1 MIATGSTNT
10 PLDSEEWPRI
20 QAIKLKDDS
29 ELVMREGSLVA
40 LVGPNNAGKSHFLA
54 QLRAV
59 LYGGPTAD
67 ANPSTGL
74 IDSVRLSWPDRDLRK
89 FLEMVAN
96 RMFSKRG
103 EVWETNLSYDIYEA
117 SGVIAVPDIKEL
129 ADDGNVFGQFIE
141 AFVRYDEPLSRIKE
155 SEKQPLN
162 NLSAALVRLQRQKA
176 AYQAVQKDFEY
187 IFDEQVSFWP
197 YGGNLS
203 FFLGKP
209 DVEIPK
215 MNDALGSQA
224 IQFFES
230 APTIDRQGLGM
241 RNVVG
246 LLLRL
251 YTDSRGIVLIDE
263 PEAFLHPPQADR
275 LGQIIG
281 RVCKQERKQVIC
293 ATHDRSL
300 ISGLSKGAN
309 EEIAIRRL
317 GIERGVE
324 QPYFSKAIGVE
335 VLKDVRN
342 KSRIRFTPV
351 LESIFSSATVLVEN
365 EKDALF
371 FEEALSQFN
380 SHSSSGIPKNLRD
393 SILFIPTNG
402 NSNFASTRDLL
413 RGLHSP
419 TVVVGDLD
427 LISDP
432 ERLRTTVASTG
443 RGDAEEAGQ
452 LADKIVS
459 RFSELHAE
467 KLEKVKKDSREG
479 KLKKI
484 VADQLNAEHPDTR
497 VKELLA
503 EILELLEESGVLLIP
518 HGELEDFDREVTN
531 SKDKNEW
538 VRTAID
544 QGVHRSDAVQEF
556 VSAIVSRASR
566 EILEERD
573 RGSRSERHKDTFEG
587 CLAD

>member
-1 MIATGSTNT
+1 MISTGSTYT
-10 PLDSEEWPRI
+10 PLSKENWPKI
-20 QAIKLKDDS
+20 EAIKLKDGS

-40 LVGPNNAGKSHFLA
+40 LVGPNNSGKSHFLA

-59 LYGGPTAD
+59 LYGDSTAD
-67 ANPSTGL
+67 AKLSTGL
-74 IDSVRLSWPDRDLRK
+74 IDSVRLCWPSRDFFG
-89 FLEMVAN
+89 FLETVAD
-96 RMFSKRG
+96 RVFSKRG
-103 EVWETNLSYDIYEA
+103 EVWDANLPHAIYGE
-117 SGVIAVPDIKEL
+117 SGVFTVRDIERL
-129 ADDGNVFGQFIE
+129 VDNGNALGPFVE
-141 AFVRYDEPLSRIKE
+141 AFVRYDEPLSRIGE
-155 SEKQPLN
+155 SEKQPLSD
-162 NLSAALVRLQRQKA
+162 LSTALVRLQRQDA
-176 AYQAVQKDFEY
+176 AYEAVQRDFEY
-187 IFDEQVSFWP
+187 IFDEKINFWS

-203 FFLGKP
+203 FFLGKS

-215 MNDALGSQA
+215 MTDAYSSQA
-224 IQFFES
+224 IRFFES

-241 RNVVG
+241 RNVIG

-251 YTDSRGIVLIDE
+251 YTDSRSIVLIDE

-281 RVCKQERKQVIC
+281 KVCKQERKQVIC

-309 EEIAIRRL
+309 EEIAIQRL
-317 GIERGVE
+317 GVERGVE

-371 FEEALSQFN
+371 FEEALSHFN
-380 SHSSSGIPKNLRD
+380 SHSPSEVPKNLRD

-413 RGLHSP
+413 KGLHSP

-432 ERLRTTVASTG
+432 KRLRKTVASTG
-443 RGDAEEAGQ
+443 RGDAEKAGQ
-452 LADKIVS
+452 LADQIVT
-459 RFSELHAE
+459 RFRELHAGE
-467 KLEKVKKDSREG
+467 LDKVNKDSREG
-479 KLKKI
+479 KVKKI
-484 VADQLNAEHPDTR
+484 VADQLKAQHPDPQIKGLVT
-497 VKELLA
+497 

-518 HGELEDFDREVTN
+518 QGELEDFDRTVTS

-538 VRTAID
+538 VRQAID
-544 QGVHRSDAVQEF
+544 HDVHRSGAVQDF
-556 VSAIVSRASR
+556 ISAIVRRVNR
-566 EILEERD
+566 EILLERD
-573 RGSRSERHKDTFEG
+573 RGMQVR
-587 CLAD
+587 